1 MSPFLENWYPQD
13 NCKYCGEP
21 IMFENRVPLESD
33 GTDHRDRC
41 SSRNQPSTFSPSPVI
56 PEKPRH
62 TLRAL
67 EHEVLHEG
75 QRTLASFS
83 RTHKK
88 VYPERY
94 PK

>member
-1 MSPFLENWYPQD
+1 MVFLESWYHQKD
-13 NCKYCGEP
+13 CTRCGAQLCW
-21 IMFENRVPLESD
+21 IDGCYRESD
-33 GTDHRDRC
+33 GTDHREGCERVGGYHAP
-41 SSRNQPSTFSPSPVI
+41 RFHEPVV

-83 RTHKK
+83 KTHKK
-88 VYPERY
+88 LYPERY